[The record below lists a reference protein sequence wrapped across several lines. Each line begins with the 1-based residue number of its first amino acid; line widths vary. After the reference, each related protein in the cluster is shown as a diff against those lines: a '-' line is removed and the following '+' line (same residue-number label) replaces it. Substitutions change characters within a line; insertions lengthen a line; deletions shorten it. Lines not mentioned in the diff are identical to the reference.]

1 MHFSFKSLWAHE
13 IRVHN
18 NGSNPS
24 KCILCVQN
32 IKLKLKVF
40 HFNFLLWCH
49 MQGCLQNF
57 FIEVAIWGPLKILGW
72 HPNNRMSCFIVLLSN
87 IGHSKIMIK
96 KREKELYA
104 QLMTWGLTGQ
114 IWGGGAG
121 QWSARPTLGGAPGHG
136 ARIMKTVILSVSA
149 SNCRWSLTL
158 QRQVI
163 SSCFKSLCWDVTSF
177 QFTAWMRRHEKN
189 ILLSHSWKTDTFLT
203 LIHDCF
209 NTVLHNSTF

>member
-1 MHFSFKSLWAHE
+1 MKKTLQVGGLYYTSLQYREALQKNVHRVQRKVQMNNQSQASSQTSSGTVFIVQCIFLLSHCAHE

-49 MQGCLQNF
+49 VQGCLQNF

-72 HPNNRMSCFIVLLSN
+72 HPNNRMSRFIVLLSN

-96 KREKELYA
+96 KREK
-104 QLMTWGLTGQ
+104 
-114 IWGGGAG
+114 
-121 QWSARPTLGGAPGHG
+121 
-136 ARIMKTVILSVSA
+136 V
-149 SNCRWSLTL
+149 
-158 QRQVI
+158 
-163 SSCFKSLCWDVTSF
+163 
-177 QFTAWMRRHEKN
+177 KN
-189 ILLSHSWKTDTFLT
+189 YMP
-203 LIHDCF
+203 
-209 NTVLHNSTF
+209 N

>member
-24 KCILCVQN
+24 ECILCVQN

-57 FIEVAIWGPLKILGW
+57 FIEVAIWRPLKILGW

-114 IWGGGAG
+114 IWAGGWPVIRQANPRWRP
-121 QWSARPTLGGAPGHG
+121 WSWSQNYENGHTLCLRLKLQMVTDSTEASYFLMFQVFVLRCHF
-136 ARIMKTVILSVSA
+136 LSVH
-149 SNCRWSLTL
+149 SLNT
-158 QRQVI
+158 QTWKKHPFI
-163 SSCFKSLCWDVTSF
+163 SFLEN
-177 QFTAWMRRHEKN
+177 RH
-189 ILLSHSWKTDTFLT
+189 ISYSDTWLF
-203 LIHDCF
+203 
-209 NTVLHNSTF
+209 

>member
-57 FIEVAIWGPLKILGW
+57 FIEVAIWRPLKILGW

-114 IWGGGAG
+114 IWAGGWPVIRQANPRWRP
-121 QWSARPTLGGAPGHG
+121 WSWSQNYENGHTLCL
-136 ARIMKTVILSVSA
+136 RLKLQMVTDSTEA
-149 SNCRWSLTL
+149 SY
-158 QRQVI
+158 
-163 SSCFKSLCWDVTSF
+163 SCFKSLCWDVTSF
-177 QFTAWMRRHEKN
+177 QFTAWIRRHEKN

-203 LIHDCF
+203 VIHDCF